1 MFFSFEGVSVFYK
14 RHMGPGD
21 PIVLMH
27 GWGGSNVSFS
37 GVFEYLCG
45 LNRDV
50 IALDF
55 PGFGGSDLPL
65 ESWGIYDYARCVDAL
80 IKALKIRKAVLVGH
94 SFGGRVAL
102 CLSDLDWVQSIVL
115 IDSAGLKPRFSLKKA
130 IRVRKFKRAQAAG
143 KDVSGFG
150 SPDYLA
156 LTPPMKHVFVRVVNT
171 HLDEKLSSITCP
183 VLIVWGKKDK
193 ETPPYM
199 ARRLKR
205 KIKGSVL
212 IYLEGGHF
220 AYVEN
225 QLKFNLIL
233 AEFTK
238 GGSQC

>member
-1 MFFSFEGVSVFYK
+1 MFFSFEGVSIFYK
-14 RHMGPGD
+14 RHLGVGE

-37 GVFEYLCG
+37 GVYEYLCG
-45 LNRDV
+45 YNRDV

-55 PGFGGSDLPL
+55 PGFGGSDMPL
-65 ESWGIYDYARCVDAL
+65 ENWGIHDYARCVDAL
-80 IKALKIRKAVLVGH
+80 IKALKIRKATLVGH

-102 CLSDLDWVQSIVL
+102 CLSDFDWVKSIVL

-130 IRVRKFKRAQAAG
+130 ILIGRYKRAKKAG
-143 KDVSGFG
+143 KDVSNFG

-156 LTPPMKHVFVRVVNT
+156 LTAPMKSVFVRVVNT
-171 HLDEKLSSITCP
+171 YLDDKLGNITCP
-183 VLIVWGKKDK
+183 VLIIWGKKDK

-205 KIKGSVL
+205 RIKGSVL
-212 IYLEGGHF
+212 IFLDGGHF
-220 AYVEN
+220 AYVES

-238 GGSQC
+238 GGAQC